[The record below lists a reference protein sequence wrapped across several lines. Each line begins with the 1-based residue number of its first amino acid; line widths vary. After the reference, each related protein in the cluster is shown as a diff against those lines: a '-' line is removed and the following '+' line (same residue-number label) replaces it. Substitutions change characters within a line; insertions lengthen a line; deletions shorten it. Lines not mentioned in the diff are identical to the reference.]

1 MYINTAEEVSG
12 IPASWPRVDLTIG
25 STGEKCVRS
34 RRNLHGFQDPIRRF
48 RQLHRTESTDLPQE
62 RLSRSSS
69 VSSVCRSPASL
80 TTVPGIKFLKF
91 MWQCR
96 ASRNWSKCKWGQ
108 SHLILCAASPI
119 FFYAQIR
126 GLFPFPDTFPHIFL
140 FCFSYSTVTTFAK
153 FLGLS
158 TSNPLSEET

>member
-108 SHLILCAASPI
+108 SHQILCAASPI

-126 GLFPFPDTFPHIFL
+126 GLFPLSGHFSTYLL